1 MKPKSNGAALAAL
14 YNSTRWKQL
23 RSIQL
28 RAHPLCQCPHCQ
40 EGTVRVRIAN
50 VVDHTVPHRGCP
62 DLFFRKDNL
71 MSMAKPCHDRHKQS
85 QERGG
90 LALRFAGV
98 FQHADRTKHVPTAN
112 RRDDVSYGS
121 GEVAV
126 A

>member
-1 MKPKSNGAALAAL
+1 MGHRSARSKGKEPALVAL

-90 LALRFAGV
+90 KGFKGGCDDHGEPL
-98 FQHADRTKHVPTAN
+98 DPTHWWK
-112 RRDDVSYGS
+112 
-121 GEVAV
+121 
-126 A
+126 